1 MIRLREELEGF
12 DMMIL
17 WAYLVIRRENN
28 QSSIWVVDGGNA

>member
-1 MIRLREELEGF
+1 MSYFREELEGF

-28 QSSIWVVDGGNA
+28 QSSIWIVDGGNA